1 MTGGGLNRDFAGK
14 VTVVTGAG
22 SGIGRATALLLARL
36 RAKVHVSDLDG
47 APADAVRA
55 EIEAAAGAGRAT
67 ADAVDVTDPTAVES
81 LAGRVFAED
90 GAVDVLHNHAGFGHA
105 GRVEDTTLEGWQ
117 RVLGVNLMGTVHGIH
132 FFVPRMLRQ
141 GRPAHAVTASGLG
154 LLASAQLAPYCASK
168 FGVVGLSEALNAEL
182 WPQGI
187 RVTAVCPGIIDTSIT
202 WAAVMRGARA
212 DPGDAG
218 LLPPP
223 RSLAGDRRRRDSQG
237 HPDQDRSALARRPRV
252 DPQRISPRASQVLSR
267 RLPQLISRGGVER
280 GEPPARVDRMRSAP
294 LRRSPPPH
302 GPARLCRP
310 LAALFSIG

>member
-90 GAVDVLHNHAGFGHA
+90 GAVDVLHNNAGFGHA

-141 GRPAHAVTASGLG
+141 GRRAHVVNTASGLG

-182 WPQGI
+182 SPQGI
-187 RVTAVCPGIIDTSIT
+187 RVTGGLSRHHRHPDHPGRRH
-202 WAAVMRGARA
+202 ARRAARA
-212 DPGDAG
+212 DPGDPG

-223 RSLAGDRRRRDSQG
+223 RSLAGDRRRG
-237 HPDQDRSALARRPRV
+237 RSRWAIHRGRMIQTVPRSHV
-252 DPQRISPRASQVLSR
+252 DPGWILKGISPRASQALSR
-267 RLPQLISRGGVER
+267 RLPELIARGG
-280 GEPPARVDRMRSAP
+280 
-294 LRRSPPPH
+294 
-302 GPARLCRP
+302 
-310 LAALFSIG
+310 

>member
-55 EIEAAAGAGRAT
+55 EIDAAAGAGRAT

-90 GAVDVLHNHAGFGHA
+90 GAVDVLHNNAGFGHA

-141 GRPAHAVTASGLG
+141 GRRAHVVNTASGLG

-182 WPQGI
+182 SPQGI
-187 RVTAVCPGIIDTSIT
+187 RVTAVCPGIIDTPIT
-202 WAAVMRGARA
+202 RAAVMRGEQLERIQATR
-212 DPGDAG
+212 DFY
-218 LLPPP
+218 
-223 RSLAGDRRRRDSQG
+223 RRRGAS
-237 HPDQDRSALARRPRV
+237 PETVAEAVV
-252 DPQRISPRASQVLSR
+252 DGRFTEGA
-267 RLPQLISRGGVER
+267 
-280 GEPPARVDRMRSAP
+280 
-294 LRRSPPPH
+294 
-302 GPARLCRP
+302 
-310 LAALFSIG
+310 

>member
-90 GAVDVLHNHAGFGHA
+90 GAVDVLHNNAGFGHA

-141 GRPAHAVTASGLG
+141 GRRAHVVNTASGLG
-154 LLASAQLAPYCASK
+154 LLASAQLAPYCGRSSASS
-168 FGVVGLSEALNAEL
+168 G
-182 WPQGI
+182 
-187 RVTAVCPGIIDTSIT
+187 
-202 WAAVMRGARA
+202 
-212 DPGDAG
+212 
-218 LLPPP
+218 
-223 RSLAGDRRRRDSQG
+223 
-237 HPDQDRSALARRPRV
+237 
-252 DPQRISPRASQVLSR
+252 
-267 RLPQLISRGGVER
+267 
-280 GEPPARVDRMRSAP
+280 
-294 LRRSPPPH
+294 
-302 GPARLCRP
+302 
-310 LAALFSIG
+310 